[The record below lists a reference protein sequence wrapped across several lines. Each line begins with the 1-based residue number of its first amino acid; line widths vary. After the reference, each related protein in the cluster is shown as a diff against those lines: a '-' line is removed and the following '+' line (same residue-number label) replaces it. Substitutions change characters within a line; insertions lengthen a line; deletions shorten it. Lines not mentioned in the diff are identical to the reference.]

1 MQMSSAIPF
10 HNGLRTPRHKLVIS
24 NIERAVVYC
33 REWPVGVYESPNDH
47 ELAGEGY
54 PEVNMDKRGDAI
66 RVLIRDPVLQK
77 RLSKYLVQ
85 RCFRNSVLDDL
96 HAGIAPDSKAG
107 DYSDVVVSTP
117 FGEIPW
123 SKLSRFD
130 DEEMKTLMID
140 VVQKTYEFIQELFD
154 VENGGELLLP
164 LAERDPLPRWEDPR

>member
-1 MQMSSAIPF
+1 M
-10 HNGLRTPRHKLVIS
+10 GLHLEADR
-24 NIERAVVYC
+24 
-33 REWPVGVYESPNDH
+33 
-47 ELAGEGY
+47 
-54 PEVNMDKRGDAI
+54 DKTDDAI
-66 RVLIRDPVLQK
+66 RVLITDPVLQK
-77 RLSKYLVQ
+77 RLAKYLVQ
-85 RCFRNSVLDDL
+85 RCFRNSVLEDL

-154 VENGGELLLP
+154 VENGGELLRR
-164 LAERDPLPRWEDPR
+164 LAARDPLPRWEDPR